1 MASPDGEPLRLSMIA
16 AVAENS
22 VIGADG
28 AMPWK
33 LSTDL
38 RRFRSITTGK
48 PVIMGRKTYLSIGRP
63 LPNRVNIVVSR
74 DGAFNPEGVVVVPT
88 LEAAISAAIAAAAA
102 SDTVEA
108 IVIGGGEIYRAYLD
122 QADRLY
128 ITHVEAAPAGD
139 VTFPAIDPARWRAV
153 STDSVPAGPADSLA
167 THFTIYERIG
177 SAAAFR

>member
-1 MASPDGEPLRLSMIA
+1 MASPDGEPLRLSLIA
-16 AVAENS
+16 AVAENGI
-22 VIGADG
+22 IGADG
-28 AMPWK
+28 AMPWT

-74 DGAFNPEGVVVVPT
+74 HAGFSPEGVVVVPT

-102 SDTVEA
+102 SDMVEA
-108 IVIGGGEIYRAYLD
+108 VVIGGGEIYRAFLP

-128 ITHVEAAPAGD
+128 ITHVEATVDGD
-139 VTFPAIDPARWRAV
+139 VSFPPIDPALWREV
-153 STDSVPAGPADSLA
+153 SSEAVPAGPSDSLP
-167 THFTIYERIG
+167 TRFTVYERIG